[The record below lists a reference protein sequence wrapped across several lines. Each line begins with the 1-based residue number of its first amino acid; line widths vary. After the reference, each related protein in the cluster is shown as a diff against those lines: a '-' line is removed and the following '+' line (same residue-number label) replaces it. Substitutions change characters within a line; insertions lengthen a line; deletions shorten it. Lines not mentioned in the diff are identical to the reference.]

1 MLSSYNFNENCKTGS
16 NTKLNQREDTI
27 NLTANEK
34 PYSCNNR
41 AISVVILEFLISKQG
56 KSAIQIWGIDS

>member
-1 MLSSYNFNENCKTGS
+1 MLSSHNFTENCKTGS

-41 AISVVILEFLISKQG
+41 AISVFKTR
-56 KSAIQIWGIDS
+56 KKCDSNMRN